1 VNILQAELEEKE
13 RIIQAILLNQ
23 YRQEVAGK
31 HNISLKPV
39 ILFKAQKTI
48 AESLENKTKFHQIIE
63 DLSVE
68 DIQNIRKKTTIST
81 IQKMFDFFDSHFDS
95 PELLVK
101 KLKVNFAENKCISV
115 NEESEK
121 ENNQILIN
129 SLEDKNNQIR
139 CVFAVNKLNEGW
151 DVLNLFDIVRLY
163 SSRSNVKDKAT

>member
-1 VNILQAELEEKE
+1 MKEKQ
-13 RIIQAILLNQ
+13 RIVQAILLNQ

-31 HNISLKPV
+31 YGINLKPV

-63 DLSVE
+63 NLSVE
-68 DIQNIRKKTTIST
+68 DIQEIRAKTTIPT
-81 IQKMFDFFDSHFDS
+81 IQRMFTFFDSHLDS
-95 PELLVK
+95 PEILIQ
-101 KLKVNFAENKCISV
+101 KLKANFAENKCISV

-121 ENNQILIN
+121 ETNQLLIN

-151 DVLNLFDIVRLY
+151 DVLNLFDIVRL
-163 SSRSNVKDKAT
+163 SSGRSLVKDKTT